1 MSARSET
8 SIHKGP
14 AILYLKQIVRKIFL
28 EDWVMK
34 LIALLI
40 TLALWLGVTG
50 LSTPTTK
57 RFTVPLN
64 FSVSNNSD
72 ITNEP
77 IQEVDVVI
85 SGDKRKIEQINRA
98 ELTASIDLSDVLPG
112 DRVLSLTPQIVSV
125 SPLPLGIK
133 LDEVQPSRIAVRLEA
148 VEEKD
153 VEVRAVTTGEP
164 ANGFEIYAE
173 TITPTKV
180 RVRGPAS
187 TVRTLDHVATEV
199 IDVAGAEQDVIKRQ
213 VPVGVA
219 NAKRT
224 AVLNTVVDVNIRIGE
239 KRIERRL
246 TATASGKRVMFVLF
260 GPRSLIEHIRPD
272 EIKADIVK
280 TESGEESAR
289 IILPE
294 ALQERV
300 EIRNVK
306 IGSGPPQP

>member
-1 MSARSET
+1 MIFGSDN
-8 SIHKGP
+8 SIS
-14 AILYLKQIVRKIFL
+14 LKQIARKIFL

-64 FSVSNNSD
+64 FNLSNNAD

-77 IQEVDVVI
+77 IQEVDIVL

-98 ELTASIDLSDVLPG
+98 ELMATVDLTDLAAG
-112 DRVLSLTPQIVSV
+112 DRVLSLTPETVSV
-125 SPLPLGIK
+125 QRPLGVK
-133 LDEVQPSRIAVRLEA
+133 LDEIQPSRIAVRLET

-153 VEVRAVTTGEP
+153 VEVKAATTGEP
-164 ANGFEIYAE
+164 ASGFEVYSE
-173 TITPTKV
+173 TINPPKV

-187 TVRTLDHVATEV
+187 SVRTLDHVLTDV
-199 IDVAGAEQDVIKRQ
+199 IDLAGAQQDIVKRQ
-213 VPVGVA
+213 VPVGVS
-219 NAKRT
+219 NAKKT
-224 AVLNTVVDVNIRIGE
+224 AVLNTVVDVSIRIGE
-239 KRIERRL
+239 KRLERRFSIVV
-246 TATASGKRVMFVLF
+246 SGKRVGFALF
-260 GPRSLIEHIRPD
+260 GPRSIVEHVRSD
-272 EIKADIVK
+272 ELKADLTR

-294 ALQERV
+294 SIQDRV
-300 EIRNVK
+300 EIRNVRVA
-306 IGSGPPQP
+306 P

>member
-8 SIHKGP
+8 STHKGP

-77 IQEVDVVI
+77 IQEVDIVI

-133 LDEVQPSRIAVRLEA
+133 LDEIQPGRIAVRLEA
-148 VEEKD
+148 VVEKD
-153 VEVRAVTTGEP
+153 VEVRGATTGEP
-164 ANGFEIYAE
+164 ANGY
-173 TITPTKV
+173 
-180 RVRGPAS
+180 
-187 TVRTLDHVATEV
+187 
-199 IDVAGAEQDVIKRQ
+199 
-213 VPVGVA
+213 
-219 NAKRT
+219 
-224 AVLNTVVDVNIRIGE
+224 
-239 KRIERRL
+239 
-246 TATASGKRVMFVLF
+246 
-260 GPRSLIEHIRPD
+260 
-272 EIKADIVK
+272 
-280 TESGEESAR
+280 
-289 IILPE
+289 
-294 ALQERV
+294 
-300 EIRNVK
+300 
-306 IGSGPPQP
+306 